1 MKLLFLFAVILA
13 SVYSEKVKY
22 NGYTV
27 LRMQINSTN
36 FLDIQNIADM
46 YNLDIWA
53 QNSIEKWMDI
63 MIPPNQDIIKV
74 IKQHDHIV
82 SIPDVEEHIQS
93 MEINQTSSSRKRQAF
108 FDYFPNYEEVSQWLD
123 TQLALYPS
131 NSRSFEVGQ
140 TFQGNAIRGI
150 RIFKGTS
157 AKPAVFLQG
166 GIHAREWITVTTAL
180 YIIQELLALPPI
192 LDFYDFYIVPVFNID
207 GYNFAHAS
215 NRLWRKN
222 RQSVSGSSCLGTDL
236 NRNYQWE
243 WGRGGSSTDPC
254 SDTFMGR
261 TPGSTPEVSGITN
274 FLTNQVPNVIFF
286 LDIHSYGSMFM
297 SPWGYSYN
305 YPPTQDYTVMDTVMQ
320 VARSSIRAVN
330 QRTYAIGTSANVIYI
345 ASGGSDDWSYGQL
358 GVVPSFTV
366 EIAGSS
372 FIAPT
377 SQILPLAQEI
387 LAGVLG
393 VTDYLSKQ

>member
-1 MKLLFLFAVILA
+1 
-13 SVYSEKVKY
+13 
-22 NGYTV
+22 
-27 LRMQINSTN
+27 MQINSTN
-36 FLDIQNIADM
+36 YLDIQNIADK

-63 MIPPNQDIIKV
+63 MIPPNQDILKV

-93 MEINQTSSSRKRQAF
+93 VEINQTSSRKRQTF

-131 NSRSFEVGQ
+131 NSRSFQVGQ
-140 TFQGNAIRGI
+140 TFQGNTIRGI
-150 RIFKGTS
+150 RIFKGGS

-254 SDTFMGR
+254 SETFMGR

-274 FLTNQVPNVIFF
+274 FLTNQVSNVIFF

-297 SPWGYSYN
+297 SPWGYSYT
-305 YPPTQDYTVMDTVMQ
+305 YPPTQDYNKMDSVMQ

-330 QRTYAIGTSANVIYI
+330 QRSYAIGTSANVIYI

-366 EIAGSS
+366 EIAGTS

-377 SQILPLAQEI
+377 SQILPLAREI

>member
-1 MKLLFLFAVILA
+1 VILA

-36 FLDIQNIADM
+36 YLDIQNIADK

-53 QNSIEKWMDI
+53 QNSQEKWMDI
-63 MIPPNQDIIKV
+63 MIPPNHDILKV

-93 MEINQTSSSRKRQAF
+93 MEINQTSSRKRQAF

-192 LDFYDFYIVPVFNID
+192 LDFYDFYIVPVLNID
-207 GYNFAHAS
+207 GYNFAHS
-215 NRLWRKN
+215 STRLWRKN
-222 RQSVSGSSCLGTDL
+222 RQSVSGSNCIGTDL

-366 EIAGSS
+366 EIAGTS

-387 LAGVLG
+387 MA
-393 VTDYLSKQ
+393 

>member
-1 MKLLFLFAVILA
+1 
-13 SVYSEKVKY
+13 
-22 NGYTV
+22 
-27 LRMQINSTN
+27 
-36 FLDIQNIADM
+36 
-46 YNLDIWA
+46 
-53 QNSIEKWMDI
+53 
-63 MIPPNQDIIKV
+63 
-74 IKQHDHIV
+74 
-82 SIPDVEEHIQS
+82 
-93 MEINQTSSSRKRQAF
+93 
-108 FDYFPNYEEVSQWLD
+108 
-123 TQLALYPS
+123 
-131 NSRSFEVGQ
+131 VGQ
-140 TFQGNAIRGI
+140 TFQGNTIRGI
-150 RIFKGTS
+150 RIFKGGS

-254 SDTFMGR
+254 SETFMGR

-274 FLTNQVPNVIFF
+274 FLTNQVSNVIFF

-297 SPWGYSYN
+297 SPWGYSYT
-305 YPPTQDYTVMDTVMQ
+305 YPPTQDYNKMDSVMQ

-330 QRTYAIGTSANVIYI
+330 QRSYAIGTSANVIYI

-366 EIAGSS
+366 EIAGTS

-377 SQILPLAQEI
+377 SQILPLAREI